1 MACYTVNLYLYL
13 SFLLLPLFPLVTKIT
28 RRSCV
33 FCYHLHFYCCA
44 VYLLYHWLPF
54 LPWFA
59 KVTNTSVVTFAIT
72 FVKVSDVH
80 FLLWLIEGPQFFRS
94 ADILLILLHSFLVK
108 KKRRAKPVHTT
119 VVMSRKTFNK
129 TAIMF
134 VYSTIIFINSLAFGK

>member
-80 FLLWLIEGPQFFRS
+80 FLLWLIEEPQFFRS

-108 KKRRAKPVHTT
+108 KKEELSQCTLR
-119 VVMSRKTFNK
+119 
-129 TAIMF
+129 
-134 VYSTIIFINSLAFGK
+134 L